1 MSFIPFVF
9 IDDWKIISHTGDY
22 LIMNPDDIK
31 NYYENGLTDSQIK
44 SILYLYLTSVSL
56 SDLQKPT
63 FQTYEF

>member
-9 IDDWKIISHTGDY
+9 IDDWKIISYTGDY
-22 LIMNPDDIK
+22 LIMSTDDIK

-44 SILYLYLTSVSL
+44 SITYSYLTSVSL